1 MTQQVRRVMV
11 ITAHP
16 DDAEFTVAGTV
27 ARWARDGQEVIYVIC
42 TDGSRGSNEPDIE
55 PEALAIIRKEEQDA
69 AARVLGVKE
78 VVYLDYED
86 GTLEPTLALRR
97 DLTRAVRRYRPDA
110 VICSD
115 PTVRYYGNDYLN
127 HPDHRAAGDAA
138 LDAVFPSAGT
148 RYIFPELLAEGLE
161 PHDVKEVYIHGH
173 LTPNHWVDIT
183 ETIERKIEALKQHK
197 SQVGGWEDLAEG
209 IRAWAKEAGTGQS
222 MAFAESYKRIVLGE

>member
-1 MTQQVRRVMV
+1 MRL
-11 ITAHP
+11 P
-16 DDAEFTVAGTV
+16 GFWCE
-27 ARWARDGQEVIYVIC
+27 
-42 TDGSRGSNEPDIE
+42 GSCLPG
-55 PEALAIIRKEEQDA
+55 
-69 AARVLGVKE
+69 
-78 VVYLDYED
+78 
-86 GTLEPTLALRR
+86 LRR
-97 DLTRAVRRYRPDA
+97 RHPGAYAGPASRPDAGRRRYRPDA

-127 HPDHRAAGDAA
+127 HPTIA
-138 LDAVFPSAGT
+138 LPET
-148 RYIFPELLAEGLE
+148 RLWTRSFRQPAPVHLSRTPGRRLE

-183 ETIERKIEALKQHK
+183 ETIECKIEALKQHK